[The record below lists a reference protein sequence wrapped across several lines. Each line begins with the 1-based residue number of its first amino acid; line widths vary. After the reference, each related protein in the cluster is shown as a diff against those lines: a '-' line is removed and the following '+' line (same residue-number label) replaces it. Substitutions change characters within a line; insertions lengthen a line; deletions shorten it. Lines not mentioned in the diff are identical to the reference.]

1 MKFCLNLAHVH
12 CGTMRYWAIPFN
24 IGPPLLRGL
33 DIQRGRGGGVV
44 LLNFPRG

>member
-24 IGPPLLRGL
+24 IGPPPPPIEGS
-33 DIQRGRGGGVV
+33 GYPKGKGGGA
-44 LLNFPRG
+44 LYC